1 MNQGRY
7 DLRRALA
14 VIDRISFW
22 TAKVSGWLIIVMVFI
37 LMREVIGR
45 YFFDAPTSWA
55 NEYNENLLC
64 WLTMLGGAYCVC
76 TDSHI
81 RVDIV
86 WWNMTMRRRAAVEL
100 ITAAVPLGFMGV
112 VIWLGTQETW
122 DAWLQDKRSM
132 SVLALPQWP
141 SLLAVTMGTVLMLIQ
156 WLARMLRNVI
166 QLRTGKN
173 EHPPILDLVD

>member
-1 MNQGRY
+1 MNQPRSG
-7 DLRRALA
+7 LRRVLA
-14 VIDRISFW
+14 VVDRISFW
-22 TAKVSGWLIIVMVFI
+22 TAKVSSWLIIIMVII

-45 YFFDAPTSWA
+45 YFFGAPTNWA
-55 NEYNENLLC
+55 NEFNENLLC
-64 WLTMLGGAYCVC
+64 WLTMLGGAYCVS

-86 WWNMTMRRRAAVEL
+86 WWSMTMHRRAAVEL

-112 VIWLGTQETW
+112 VIWLGSLETW
-122 DAWLQDKRSM
+122 EALLQDKRSM

-141 SLLAVTMGTVLMLIQ
+141 SLLAVTLGTVLMLIQ
-156 WLARMLRNVI
+156 WLARMIRNVI
-166 QLRTGKN
+166 QLHTGEN